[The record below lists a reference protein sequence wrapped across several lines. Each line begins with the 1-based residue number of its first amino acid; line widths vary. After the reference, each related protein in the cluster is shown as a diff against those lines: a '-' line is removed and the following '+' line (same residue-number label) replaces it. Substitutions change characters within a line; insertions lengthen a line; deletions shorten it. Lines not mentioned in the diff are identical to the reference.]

1 MYIVAFYNEDKSV
14 NKYCI
19 VATKQA
25 AINTRVNIPLDD
37 NVPVDFYEN
46 YDNYKVVINAS
57 DNTLATLQVITTAN
71 NGIKR
76 KLGGS
81 DLPGVSPY
89 KNLTEEIAG
98 EVTNVTP
105 AQRAAAIVDLPWASE
120 RLNTLV
126 SLKVL

>member
-1 MYIVAFYNEDKSV
+1 MYIIAYYNSDKSI

-19 VATKQA
+19 VSTKQVA
-25 AINTRVNIPLDD
+25 NNLRVNIPLND
-37 NVPVDFYEN
+37 NIPVDFYEN
-46 YDNYKVVINAS
+46 YDNYKVVIDAS

-81 DLPGVSPY
+81 NLPGVSPY
-89 KNLTEEIAG
+89 KNLTDEIAD
-98 EVTNVTP
+98 EAINVTP